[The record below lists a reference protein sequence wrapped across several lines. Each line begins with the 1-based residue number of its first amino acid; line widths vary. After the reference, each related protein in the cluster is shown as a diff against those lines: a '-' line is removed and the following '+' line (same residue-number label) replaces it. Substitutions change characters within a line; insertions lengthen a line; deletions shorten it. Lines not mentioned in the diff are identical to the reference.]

1 MRNGPEFTDVQKPAF
16 ELLRDQLGYRY
27 VPGEELGD
35 QRSSDSD
42 VILMDVLAG
51 RLRAIN
57 PGITVNG
64 IRDAAEAIRQPLAR
78 NLMDANE
85 ACYLYLSR
93 WVTIDEHRHGK
104 LVSPSI
110 KFFDFENP
118 ENNDFLVVDELTV
131 KGPRKTRRLDLVI
144 FVNGIP
150 LVVIECKNPSDSDG
164 ITQAVEDLT
173 AYQSVDDGVARLF
186 HTTLLTVAL
195 AKYDARYGSV
205 ATPLARYARWKS
217 VFPRT
222 KFDVERLLD
231 REPTVQDKLL
241 IGMLSKPTLLDLLRN
256 FVVFDRDDGKVVKKL
271 ARYQQFEAVN
281 LTIGKIVG
289 DAGSNEVREKLKRYS
304 VGDMEAPHS
313 QPLSPKRGDGSQRG
327 MGDLAKRN
335 AASRD
340 SSKAHDYADRGGV
353 IWHTQGS
360 GKSLTMLWL
369 CLKLKRQRELENPT
383 LLIVTDRMDLD
394 RQITTTF
401 LNCNFENPVR
411 ASRVTHLKNLLSVGG
426 GRTVMATI
434 QKFRDEVDAPEKK
447 PKDRVLSKDGNIFVL
462 IDEAHRT
469 EYGQFNANLRAAL
482 PNACLIGFTGT
493 PIPKTLQ
500 HFGGYIHRYTMPQSV
515 ADGSTVPIL
524 YESRIADLEF
534 DVAIWGSKT
543 PADFSEA
550 DAKELA
556 NRNRSLIKFGE
567 EKKRIA
573 AICKD
578 IAQHYR
584 ENFEADGFKAQIA
597 VCSQR
602 AASMY
607 YDNLTELMGKRIAV
621 LISGTKDKSSP
632 LNDLRDQFTPEE
644 DWIEKLK
651 TSGTDELAML
661 IVVDK
666 YLTGFDAPI
675 VRALYLDKPLA
686 EHNLLQAIARVNRP
700 MPEKGKEW
708 GLVVDYWGV
717 AKHLNEAL
725 ALLSIDIQPDDAMKP
740 RGGKASVERLRQTRD
755 DAFDLFDADWDR
767 EDIEPWILRLEKE
780 DIRAVFKFRHREFY
794 RALEQILPEPRALRF
809 VRDFAWIERVKK
821 EAREFYQEADDS
833 SASPIAERVRQRIEE
848 SLFSKG
854 VDVLLSPVHIL
865 DDQFTAELDKLNSN
879 RAKASRMEHKLKK
892 TITIKMH
899 EDPAFYSSLEDRIA
913 DIIDEHRANRI
924 SDVLALQK
932 YEEVRTTMREGQSE
946 SAETL
951 GLDANS
957 FAVYGLLGKRMAGSD
972 MKQED
977 IVDLAAVIY
986 ETLQSEAVLDWISK
1000 EDVQREMRRKIKR
1013 QLRLAK
1019 CPKERIEEL
1028 TMEIMDWART
1038 GITIRTES

>member
-1 MRNGPEFTDVQKPAF
+1 
-16 ELLRDQLGYRY
+16 
-27 VPGEELGD
+27 
-35 QRSSDSD
+35 
-42 VILMDVLAG
+42 
-51 RLRAIN
+51 
-57 PGITVNG
+57 
-64 IRDAAEAIRQPLAR
+64 
-78 NLMDANE
+78 
-85 ACYLYLSR
+85 
-93 WVTIDEHRHGK
+93 
-104 LVSPSI
+104 
-110 KFFDFENP
+110 
-118 ENNDFLVVDELTV
+118 
-131 KGPRKTRRLDLVI
+131 
-144 FVNGIP
+144 
-150 LVVIECKNPSDSDG
+150 
-164 ITQAVEDLT
+164 
-173 AYQSVDDGVARLF
+173 
-186 HTTLLTVAL
+186 
-195 AKYDARYGSV
+195 
-205 ATPLARYARWKS
+205 
-217 VFPRT
+217 
-222 KFDVERLLD
+222 
-231 REPTVQDKLL
+231 
-241 IGMLSKPTLLDLLRN
+241 
-256 FVVFDRDDGKVVKKL
+256 
-271 ARYQQFEAVN
+271 
-281 LTIGKIVG
+281 
-289 DAGSNEVREKLKRYS
+289 
-304 VGDMEAPHS
+304 
-313 QPLSPKRGDGSQRG
+313 
-327 MGDLAKRN
+327 
-335 AASRD
+335 
-340 SSKAHDYADRGGV
+340 
-353 IWHTQGS
+353 
-360 GKSLTMLWL
+360 
-369 CLKLKRQRELENPT
+369 
-383 LLIVTDRMDLD
+383 
-394 RQITTTF
+394 
-401 LNCNFENPVR
+401 
-411 ASRVTHLKNLLSVGG
+411 VTHLKNLLSVGG
-426 GRTVMATI
+426 GRTVMTTI
-434 QKFRDEVDAPEKK
+434 QKFRDDVDAPEKK
-447 PKDRVLSKDGNIFVL
+447 PKDRVLSADGNIFVL

-534 DVAIWGSKT
+534 DVAIWGSRT
-543 PADFSEA
+543 PADFTEA
-550 DAKELA
+550 DARELA

-567 EKKRIA
+567 ERKRIG

-584 ENFEADGFKAQIA
+584 ENFEADGFKAQVA

-607 YDNLTELMGKRIAV
+607 YENLTELMGNRIAV

-632 LNDLRDQFTPEE
+632 LNVLRERFTPEE

-725 ALLSIDIQPDDAMKP
+725 ASLSIDIQPDDAMKP
-740 RGGKASVERLRQTRD
+740 RGGTASVERLRQTRD

-767 EDIEPWILRLEKE
+767 EDIEPWILRLDKE

-794 RALEQILPEPRALRF
+794 RALEQLLPDPRALGF

-833 SASPIAERVRQRIEE
+833 SVSPIAERVRQRIEE
-848 SLFSKG
+848 SLVSKG
-854 VDVLLSPVHIL
+854 VNVLLSPVHIL
-865 DDQFTAELDKLNSN
+865 DDQFTAELEKLKSD
-879 RAKASRMEHKLKK
+879 RAKASRMEHKLKR

-913 DIIDEHRANRI
+913 DIIDEHRSNRI
-924 SDVLALQK
+924 SDALALKK
-932 YEEVRTTMREGQSE
+932 YEELRTTLREGQSE

-957 FAVYGLLGKRMAGSD
+957 YAVFGLLGKRMAASD
-972 MKQED
+972 IKQED

-986 ETLQSEAVLDWISK
+986 ETLKSDAVLDWINK

-1038 GITIRTES
+1038 GIRISTEK